1 MAKYMEL
8 TERIMEINRVF
19 YEDLQDILYDSNI
32 DFQKLKNCS
41 VLVTGVTGLIGSLT
55 VKALIYANE
64 ALKLN
69 LRIIGIVRNENKIKD
84 IYKGFNLSIV
94 DFVHGDVAVLYTTYL
109 NDNVDIDYVIHAASI
124 TASKIMISQP
134 VETILTSVEG
144 TNQMLRLATDKK
156 VKSMVFISSMEMYG
170 SFNNSD
176 FLCTEEK
183 IGYIDPLKV
192 RSNYPE
198 AKRMCENLCIAYSNE
213 YGVPVKIARLSQTF
227 GAGILPWENRVF
239 AQFCSS
245 VREKKDIIL
254 HTSGLSEGN
263 YCYTSDAIR
272 GILTILLKGKDCEAY
287 NVVNENTHTTI
298 LEMAQMICCE
308 IANKQIDVIVKLTND
323 NYGYAPETKL
333 KLSGEKL
340 MSLGWLPKWN
350 LKDMYIRTLGYLD
363 LEENRDEN

>member
-1 MAKYMEL
+1 MVKYMEL
-8 TERIMEINRVF
+8 MGKIMEINRVC
-19 YEDLQDILYDSNI
+19 YEDLQEILYDSNI
-32 DFQKLKNCS
+32 DFYKLKDCS
-41 VLVTGVTGLIGSLT
+41 ILVTGVTGLIGSLT
-55 VKALIYANE
+55 VKSLIYANE
-64 ALKLN
+64 VWKLN
-69 LRIIGIVRNENKIKD
+69 LRIIGLVRNENKIKD
-84 IYKGFNLSIV
+84 IYKGFDLNIV
-94 DFVHGDVAVLYTTYL
+94 DFVHGDVTKTYTTYL
-109 NDNVDIDYVIHAASI
+109 SENVVIDYVIHAASI

-144 TNQMLRLATDKK
+144 TNHMLRLAADKK
-156 VKSMVFISSMEMYG
+156 IKSMVFISSMEMYG
-170 SFNNSD
+170 NFNNSA
-176 FLCTEEK
+176 FLCTEERL
-183 IGYIDPLKV
+183 GYVDPLKV

-198 AKRMCENLCIAYSNE
+198 AKRMCENLCVAYSSE

-272 GILTILLKGKDCEAY
+272 GILTILLKGKDREAY

-298 LEMAQMICCE
+298 LKMAQMVCRD

-340 MSLGWLPKWN
+340 MSLGWMPKWN
-350 LKDMYIRTLGYLD
+350 LKDMYIRTLRYLE
-363 LEENRDEN
+363 LEEKMDEN